1 MNQTCKVCGE
11 PAAGFHFGAFTCEG
25 CKSFFGRSYNNL
37 SSISE
42 CKNNGKCVID
52 KKNRT
57 TCKACRLRKCYTV
70 GMSKGGSRYGRRSNW
85 FKIHCLLQ
93 EQQQQ
98 AVEAATKA
106 AAVNG
111 GSVVPPNPAAAAP
124 SPFGDMAAAAAAAA
138 AQQQFNAQRSSHLAA
153 AAAAGAGHLGYPSYL
168 PEMSAAPFMS
178 AAALP
183 FFSMMNTMPPMGAAA
198 SPASAFQMPPHLL
211 FPGYHPAAAAA
222 ADAAYRSEMYKHRQ
236 SVDSAGSAESISRF
250 SPTNHSVHSLT
261 HEEPQQ
267 QHSAR
272 QSPELC
278 VSGDDDMVMHHS
290 HSHSVSPVSTHSL
303 QHQVHSPIAVRPSPV
318 QQVGTP
324 EPQAVNFAAKMESLS
339 PVSVC
344 SIGYETSTTTTTNTP
359 NSYEEPM
366 NQDGPMDLSMKTSRS
381 SVNSDSDM
389 HSEASE
395 EERQQNMRRKFYQL
409 NEADNSENSSDS
421 EASKRQKLAENNYR
435 FGPHS
440 HSQRGIV
447 CV

>member
-98 AVEAATKA
+98 AVEAASKA
-106 AAVNG
+106 ANG
-111 GSVVPPNPAAAAP
+111 SPMVANPNNASA
-124 SPFGDMAAAAAAAA
+124 FGDMAAAVA
-138 AQQQFNAQRSSHLAA
+138 AQQQFSQRSSHLAA
-153 AAAAGAGHLGYPSYL
+153 AGAPHLGYPSYL

-183 FFSMMNTMPPMGAAA
+183 FFSMMNSLPTMAAGSPP
-198 SPASAFQMPPHLL
+198 SAFQMPPHLL
-211 FPGYHPAAAAA
+211 FPGYHPAAAAAA

-236 SVDSAGSAESISRF
+236 SVDSAASGESQSRF

-261 HEEPQQ
+261 HDDMQHLHMQ
-267 QHSAR
+267 QHLQTQQPASNR

-278 VSGDDDMVMHHS
+278 VSGDDDEQERKSLLSHHS
-290 HSHSVSPVSTHSL
+290 ISPVSSL
-303 QHQVHSPIAVRPSPV
+303 NNSHHHQIHSPIAVRASPV
-318 QQVGTP
+318 QQLTP
-324 EPQAVNFAAKMESLS
+324 EPSFAAKMQSLS

-344 SIGYETSTTTTTNTP
+344 SISHETSALPSN
-359 NSYEEPM
+359 YEEPM
-366 NQDGPMDLSMKTSRS
+366 NQDCPMDLSMKTSRS
-381 SVNSDSDM
+381 SVHSSDSDM
-389 HSEASE
+389 LSETSE

-409 NEADNSENSSDS
+409 ENSNENSENSSDS
-421 EASKRQKLAENNYR
+421 EANKRQKLAEANYPA
-435 FGPHS
+435 FGNH